1 MDSDIR
7 YNNFLVLKVASKVGI
22 ASGSVFS
29 NEIENEILNT
39 FFSSE
44 ESGFN
49 IDINQILAD
58 VRLEYVKIVNRQLGK

>member
-1 MDSDIR
+1 MAVLS

-22 ASGSVFS
+22 SSGSVFS

-58 VRLEYVKIVNRQLGK
+58 VRLEYVKIVNRHLGK